1 MMVEIRYLKGGRI
14 AREAAGHWK
23 DTSSNQDKENYHDRP
38 KPLPED
44 GTCNSSHIWHKSWS
58 CVRHRA
64 CSRRTQSYLRLQGV
78 HA

>member
-1 MMVEIRYLKGGRI
+1 MMVEIRYLKGGNLSEKLQVKGKILLRI
-14 AREAAGHWK
+14 RAVR
-23 DTSSNQDKENYHDRP
+23 TSMRP

-44 GTCNSSHIWHKSWS
+44 GTCNSSHLWHKSWS